1 VVIAK
6 QNLNDVANFGFQTG
20 GVNKIILSR
29 KSAVRFDAKSI
40 EFDILYTIIEAA
52 SCAPSNNNEQPWRF
66 FLAGCGTKEFD
77 YLVSAMSPQNQD
89 WACTAG
95 ALILA
100 CCKTTFERNGLP
112 NRSAFFDLGA
122 AMAFLSL
129 QAESSGLSVHQIGG
143 FDAEFAGKILKKQE
157 EDVVPVV
164 IAAVGFPATEDQL
177 SAADLA
183 KARRNRQRR
192 NLDDLIIF

>member
-1 VVIAK
+1 VITNAK
-6 QNLNDVANFGFQTG
+6 VRNIEVLTYKKG
-20 GVNKIILSR
+20 GINETILSR
-29 KSAVRFDAKSI
+29 KSAVRFCSKVVGLAELYK
-40 EFDILYTIIEAA
+40 ILEAA
-52 SCAPSNNNEQPWRF
+52 SCAPSSNNEQPWRF
-66 FLAGCGTKEFD
+66 FVARGGTEEFD
-77 YLVSAMSPQNQD
+77 HLVSAMSPQNQA
-89 WACTAG
+89 WACTAS

-112 NRSAFFDLGA
+112 NRSAFYDLGA

-143 FDAEFAGKILKKQE
+143 FDAEAAGRILKKQE
-157 EDVVPVV
+157 EDIVPVV
-164 IAAVGFPATEDQL
+164 IAAVGFPASEDQL
-177 SAADLA
+177 SEAELA